1 MLVGVLACSFALTG
15 CAQKHLTPEDL
26 KAEIQNAQRLSRE
39 CAMVVE
45 LRPAGKLTEY
55 FRKTHELYLRKQFD
69 DLKKTADDA
78 KPDAALQTTFDEY
91 KQRLHDLEDALRTI
105 EAGPHPQRF
114 EEIAIQLESLESRL

>member
-1 MLVGVLACSFALTG
+1 MD
-15 CAQKHLTPEDL
+15 PEDL

-45 LRPAGKLTEY
+45 LRPAGKLTEH

-69 DLKKTADDA
+69 ELKKTAEDA

-91 KQRLHDLEDALRTI
+91 RQKLSDLEDALQKI
-105 EAGPHPQRF
+105 EAEPHQQRF
-114 EEIAIQLESLESRL
+114 DEIANELGSLESRL